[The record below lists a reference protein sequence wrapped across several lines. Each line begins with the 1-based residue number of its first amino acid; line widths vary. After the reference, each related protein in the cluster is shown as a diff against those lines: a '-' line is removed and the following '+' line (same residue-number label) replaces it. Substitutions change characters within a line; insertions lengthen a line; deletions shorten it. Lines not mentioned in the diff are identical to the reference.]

1 VAAVGM
7 KQISALG
14 QISMNEIEREAESNS
29 ESMFKNEN
37 MYSKLGE
44 DIGISQMQGVD
55 SFNQY

>member
-29 ESMFKNEN
+29 ESMFKNEK

>member
-1 VAAVGM
+1 M

-29 ESMFKNEN
+29 ESMFKHEKI
-37 MYSKLGE
+37 YSKLGE

>member
-1 VAAVGM
+1 MAAVGM

-29 ESMFKNEN
+29 ESMFKNEK